1 MTRIAIIAVNAIMRS
16 GTETLL
22 SKSGIP
28 PNCIVTFETMSVFL
42 NQPEPQRFAVALLD
56 DEPYFNNIEATIEQL
71 LKVIPDLLIILLS
84 ERLMV
89 AYIRSIIK
97 QGASGFIYKEG
108 EMEQSLPIALSA
120 VQRGTVYLSPEV
132 SELLLNNEMVS
143 LSGLNK
149 RDIAVLHLM
158 AAELN
163 VQEIAY
169 HLHTSDRT
177 VYRSREKLR
186 EALGV
191 QTNEMIVDAARQ
203 QGLLDDA

>member
-1 MTRIAIIAVNAIMRS
+1 MTQVSIIAANALTRS
-16 GTETLL
+16 GTQTLL
-22 SKSGIP
+22 VGGGIP
-28 PNCIVTFETMSVFL
+28 PNCIVTFETVADFL
-42 NQPEPQRFAVALLD
+42 NHPEPQRFAVALVD

-71 LKVIPDLLIILLS
+71 LNANRELLIILMS

-97 QGASGFIYKEG
+97 QGANGFIYKEG
-108 EMEQSLPIALSA
+108 QMEQSLPTALNA

-132 SELLLNNEMVS
+132 SELLLNNEMIS

-149 RDIAVLHLM
+149 RDIAILHLM

-186 EALGV
+186 ETLGV
-191 QTNEMIVDAARQ
+191 QTNEMIVDAARK

>member
-1 MTRIAIIAVNAIMRS
+1 MTRVAIIAANAIMRS
-16 GTETLL
+16 GTEILL

-28 PNCIVTFETMSVFL
+28 PNCIVTFETVAEFL
-42 NQPEPQRFAVALLD
+42 NHPDLQGFAVALLD

-71 LKVIPDLLIILLS
+71 LQANSKLLIILLS

-108 EMEQSLPIALSA
+108 EMQQSLPIALSA

-143 LSGLNK
+143 LGGLNK

-186 EALGV
+186 EALGG

-203 QGLLDDA
+203 QGLLEDA

>member
-1 MTRIAIIAVNAIMRS
+1 MTGIAIIATNAIMRS

-28 PNCIVTFETMSVFL
+28 PNCIVTFETVADFL
-42 NQPEPQRFAVALLD
+42 NHSEPHRFAVALLD
-56 DEPYFNNIEATIEQL
+56 DEPYFNEIEAIIEQL
-71 LKVIPDLLIILLS
+71 LKANPDMLIILLS

-97 QGASGFIYKEG
+97 QGANGFIYKEG
-108 EMEQSLPIALSA
+108 EMEQSLPSALSA
-120 VQRGTVYLSPEV
+120 VQRGTMYLSPEV

>member
-1 MTRIAIIAVNAIMRS
+1 MTRVAIIAANAIMRS
-16 GTETLL
+16 GTEILL
-22 SKSGIP
+22 SKSGVP
-28 PNCIVTFETMSVFL
+28 PNCIVTFETVADVLNHPDLQGFSV
-42 NQPEPQRFAVALLD
+42 VLLD

-71 LKVIPDLLIILLS
+71 LQGNSKLLIVLLS

-89 AYIRSIIK
+89 SYIRSIIK

-108 EMEQSLPIALSA
+108 EMEQSLLIALSA

-143 LSGLNK
+143 LGGLNK

-203 QGLLDDA
+203 QGLLEDA

>member
-1 MTRIAIIAVNAIMRS
+1 MKRVAIIVANSITRS
-16 GTETLL
+16 GIQTLFGRN
-22 SKSGIP
+22 GIP
-28 PNCIVTFETMSVFL
+28 PNCLLPFETVTDFL
-42 NQPEPQRFAVALLD
+42 DQPEPQDISIALLD
-56 DEPYFNNIEATIEQL
+56 DDPYFNDIEATIEQL
-71 LKVIPDLLIILLS
+71 LQAHPKLLVILLS

-89 AYIRSIIK
+89 PYIRSIIK
-97 QGASGFIYKEG
+97 QGAKGFIYKEDN
-108 EMEQSLPIALSA
+108 MENSLPSVLSA
-120 VQRGTVYLSPEV
+120 LQRGTVYLSPEV

-143 LSGLNK
+143 LSGLNR

-203 QGLLDDA
+203 KGLLDDA

>member
-1 MTRIAIIAVNAIMRS
+1 MTRVAIIAANAIMRS
-16 GTETLL
+16 GTQTLL
-22 SKSGIP
+22 VGGGIP
-28 PNCIVTFETMSVFL
+28 PNCIVTFETVADFL
-42 NQPEPQRFAVALLD
+42 NHPDLKGFAVALLD

-71 LKVIPDLLIILLS
+71 LQANSKLLIILLS

-108 EMEQSLPIALSA
+108 EMQQSLLSALSA

-132 SELLLNNEMVS
+132 SELLLNNEMIS

-203 QGLLDDA
+203 QGLLEDA

>member
-1 MTRIAIIAVNAIMRS
+1 MTKVSIIAANAIMRG
-16 GTETLL
+16 GTQTLL
-22 SKSGIP
+22 VGGGIP
-28 PNCIVTFETMSVFL
+28 PNCIVTFETVAEFL
-42 NQPEPQRFAVALLD
+42 NHPDLQGFPVALLD
-56 DEPYFNNIEATIEQL
+56 DEPYFNEIEATIEQL
-71 LKVIPDLLIILLS
+71 LQAHSKLLIILLS

-97 QGASGFIYKEG
+97 QGANGFIYKEG
-108 EMEQSLPIALSA
+108 EMEQSLLSALSA

-132 SELLLNNEMVS
+132 SELLLNNDMIS
-143 LSGLNK
+143 MSGLNK

-203 QGLLDDA
+203 QGLLEDA

>member
-1 MTRIAIIAVNAIMRS
+1 MTKVSIIAANALTRS
-16 GTETLL
+16 GTQTLL
-22 SKSGIP
+22 VGGGIP
-28 PNCIVTFETMSVFL
+28 PNCIVTFETVAEFL
-42 NQPEPQRFAVALLD
+42 NHPDLKGFAVALLD

-71 LKVIPDLLIILLS
+71 LQANSKLLIILLS

-108 EMEQSLPIALSA
+108 EMQQSLLSALSA

-132 SELLLNNEMVS
+132 SELLLNNEMIS

-203 QGLLDDA
+203 QGLLEDA